1 MGEYVKLSMKEVR
14 FVKEIITKKIKYEA
28 ECFGSRHRKDSI
40 KSSQDW
46 LGPVHDW
53 FKGVMI

>member
-1 MGEYVKLSMKEVR
+1 MKLSMKEVR

-28 ECFGSRHRKDSI
+28 ECFGSRHRKDPI